1 MPGHSPTIPAV
12 THYEVLGVAPTAT
25 PVAIRRA
32 YLARARRHH
41 PDFYASAEPGTRA
54 RAEREMQRLNEAWA
68 VLGDPRRRHAY
79 DAELRREARS
89 THRPGAPSPG
99 FRPVRDDDTDY
110 AALLD
115 DAPAGDGVQVPKL
128 LQILPVVLL
137 AVGIFSFSAGMVT
150 SLAPLLALGVLAI
163 VGSGVSFVL
172 APMLAVLRGHRGDLD
187 A

>member
-1 MPGHSPTIPAV
+1 M
-12 THYEVLGVAPTAT
+12 THYEVLGVSPGAT

-54 RAEREMQRLNEAWA
+54 RAEREMQRLNEAWS

-79 DAELRREARS
+79 DAELRRESRS
-89 THRPGAPSPG
+89 SRRSGAPSPG
-99 FRPVRDDDTDY
+99 FQPIDDDDTDY

-115 DAPAGDGVQVPKL
+115 DAPVGDGARVPRALQL
-128 LQILPVVLL
+128 LPAVLL
-137 AVGIFSFSAGMVT
+137 GVGLFGFSAGMVA
-150 SLAPLLALGVLAI
+150 SFGPLIVLGLVAVLAA
-163 VGSGVSFVL
+163 GASFVL
-172 APMLAVLRGHRGDLD
+172 TPMLTVLRGHQGDLD